1 MPSAADAEVMSVPWW
16 VWLATLGALAALL
29 TVDMLTG
36 RGRHRVTTWEAAG
49 WVGLSVAC
57 SVLFGLGVWWF
68 GDARFAIEYFTGYL
82 TEYSLSIDNLFVF
95 MVIMSSFAVP
105 QSHQRRVLL
114 VGICLALVLRG
125 GFIAA
130 GAVLIA
136 HFEWVFFLFGAL
148 LIWTAVGMIRRKDEA
163 HAQYR
168 ESPVVRWIRR
178 VLPVTRDYHGMRLL
192 KKIGAK
198 WWVTPMFVVIVAI
211 GSADVVF
218 AVDSI
223 PAIFGITRD
232 PFLVFAANAFALM
245 GLRQLY
251 FLLGG
256 LMGKLAYLT
265 SGLAAILVF
274 LGVKLILHALHEYRI
289 VPDWADINNW
299 TSLVVIVTVLA
310 VTATASWVKQRR
322 DLAQRVSEHT

>member
-1 MPSAADAEVMSVPWW
+1 MPAAADAEVMSVPWW
-16 VWLATLGALAALL
+16 AWLATLGALAVLL
-29 TVDMLTG
+29 TLDMVVG
-36 RGRHRVTTWEAAG
+36 RGKDRVTAGEAAG

-82 TEYSLSIDNLFVF
+82 TEYSLSVDNLFVF

-105 QSHQRRVLL
+105 QRHQRQVLV

-136 HFEWVFFLFGAL
+136 SFDWVFFLFGAL
-148 LIWTAVGMIRRKDEA
+148 LIWTAIGMMRKDEP
-163 HAQYR
+163 HGEYR
-168 ESPVVRWIRR
+168 ENLVVRWIRR
-178 VLPVTRDYHGMRLL
+178 ILPVTGSYHGMRVLTR
-192 KKIGAK
+192 IGSK
-198 WWVTPMFVVIVAI
+198 WWFTPMFVVIVAI

-256 LMGKLAYLT
+256 LMGKLAYL
-265 SGLAAILVF
+265 SFGLAAILIF
-274 LGVKLILHALHEYRI
+274 LGIKLILHALHEYEL

-299 TSLVVIVTVLA
+299 TSLVVIVAVLA
-310 VTATASWVKQRR
+310 VTALASWVKFRR
-322 DLAQRVSEHT
+322 DLTRA